1 MTDEWQKVK
10 DLGKYSV
17 QVRGGSVLFVDAPYQ
32 PVDEQQALEMTPGVI
47 SLSVKSKLWIRRVDG
62 EPVVSVSALGVH
74 LLIEQGKTTPPSLTP
89 EPGKEMTPQTATPPS
104 PVTSPAPKAPEYYF
118 VIPVAG
124 QSNMMAYGEGL
135 PLPDTL
141 DAPHPRIKQLARR
154 ATVTPGGAACKYN
167 DVIPLDHCPHDV
179 QNMSGQ
185 NHPKADLKK
194 GQYGTVGQALHIA
207 KKLLPYIPEE
217 AGILMVPCSRGGAAF
232 TTGDTG
238 TFNAKSGATEASA
251 RWGTGKPLYQDLIS
265 RTKAALDKNPKNRLL
280 AVVWM
285 QGEFDLQAA
294 FKNHPARFAEM
305 VKQFRTDLADHAA
318 QMPDF
323 KADNVPWICGD
334 TTYYWKNTYPTQYD
348 TVYGGYKTCQEPNVF
363 FVPFLTDE
371 NGHNTPTNEP
381 AEDPDIPAANY
392 YGSASRTSANWVSV
406 LRGSHFSSWAR
417 RDIIPARLASAI
429 LLYAGR
435 KSLLAAPATPAAPSG
450 SALPSTATGTT
461 TAVTTTTND
470 TAASATLSYTPKVDE
485 VGYNG
490 RRGDGTLQ
498 QQGWKSV
505 SGGAFTPK
513 ANPDGKGGH
522 VLAITKTP
530 RQSWKAEQPVTD
542 GTDLLKH
549 GGVLECKFR
558 LTTAKVANQ
567 YALACYWLLNRADVP
582 AGINF
587 VGATTDTHPALAYFF
602 IQTDGTNINL
612 MAHTSP
618 ENIKMGTFGAYNTDW
633 HTFKVEYH
641 GGNTSQATLYIDGD
655 GGRDITLRNCPANT
669 PVNTVQL
676 TDITSSNTYGIE
688 LAAFS
693 ASVYRDDAT
702 LTLKDTDASSYV
714 YFPAG
719 KRGGKVVIPD
729 AKISAGN
736 TVQIVANNAGTIT
749 VQPASGNV
757 LINGLP
763 SSTTTDHSTTLV
775 QTGTDG
781 KSWVTT

>member
-1 MTDEWQKVK
+1 MLITGQHFTPAR
-10 DLGKYSV
+10 SV
-17 QVRGGSVLFVDAPYQ
+17 VNP
-32 PVDEQQALEMTPGVI
+32 PGTV
-47 SLSVKSKLWIRRVDG
+47 
-62 EPVVSVSALGVH
+62 
-74 LLIEQGKTTPPSLTP
+74 
-89 EPGKEMTPQTATPPS
+89 PQTDS
-104 PVTSPAPKAPEYYF
+104 PPEYYF

-124 QSNMMAYGEGL
+124 QSNMMAYGEGI

-154 ATVTPGGAACKYN
+154 ATVTPGGAACQYN
-167 DVIPLDHCPHDV
+167 DIIPLDHCPHDV
-179 QNMSGQ
+179 QNMSRQ

-232 TTGDTG
+232 TQGADG
-238 TFNAKSGATEASA
+238 AFNAKSGATEASA
-251 RWGTGKPLYQDLIS
+251 RWGTGKPLYQDLLS

-285 QGEFDLQAA
+285 QGEFDMSSGSYAQQPAQFAA
-294 FKNHPARFAEM
+294 M
-305 VKQFRTDLADHAA
+305 VKQFRTDLASYAA

-323 KADNVPWICGD
+323 KADSVPWICGD

-371 NGHNTPTNEP
+371 NGNNTPTNEP
-381 AEDPDIPAANY
+381 AEDPDIPAAHY
-392 YGSASRTSANWVSV
+392 YGAASRSTGNMVSS
-406 LRGSHFSSWAR
+406 LRSSHFSSWAR

-435 KSLLAAPATPAAPSG
+435 KSLLAAPSGPALPATTAAP
-450 SALPSTATGTT
+450 A
-461 TAVTTTTND
+461 TTND

-498 QQGWKSV
+498 QQGWKNV
-505 SGGAFTPK
+505 SGATFTPK
-513 ANPDGKGGH
+513 TNPDGKGGH
-522 VLAITKTP
+522 VLAITKTA
-530 RQSWKAEQPVTD
+530 QQVWKAEQPVVN
-542 GTDLLKH
+542 GADLLKH

-558 LTTAKVANQ
+558 LTSAKVANQ
-567 YALACYWLLNRADVP
+567 YALACYWPLNASDLP
-582 AGINF
+582 AGVNF
-587 VGATTDTHPALAYFF
+587 LGKNEANTRPFLAYFF
-602 IQTDGTNINL
+602 VQTDGTNINL
-612 MAHTSP
+612 MGHTAP
-618 ENIKMGTFGAYNTDW
+618 NNIKMGSFGAYNTEW
-633 HTFKVEYH
+633 HSFRVEYH
-641 GGNTSQATLYIDGD
+641 GGNTSTATLYIDSQN
-655 GGRDITLRNCPANT
+655 GRDITLRNSPANS

-676 TDITSSNTYGIE
+676 SSITTASTYGIE

-736 TVQIVANNAGTIT
+736 TVQIVANSAGTIT
-749 VQPASGNV
+749 VQPANENV

-763 SSTTTDHSTTLV
+763 ASSTTDHSTTLV

>member
-1 MTDEWQKVK
+1 M
-10 DLGKYSV
+10 
-17 QVRGGSVLFVDAPYQ
+17 
-32 PVDEQQALEMTPGVI
+32 
-47 SLSVKSKLWIRRVDG
+47 
-62 EPVVSVSALGVH
+62 
-74 LLIEQGKTTPPSLTP
+74 
-89 EPGKEMTPQTATPPS
+89 
-104 PVTSPAPKAPEYYF
+104 
-118 VIPVAG
+118 
-124 QSNMMAYGEGL
+124 
-135 PLPDTL
+135 
-141 DAPHPRIKQLARR
+141 
-154 ATVTPGGAACKYN
+154 
-167 DVIPLDHCPHDV
+167 
-179 QNMSGQ
+179 
-185 NHPKADLKK
+185 
-194 GQYGTVGQALHIA
+194 
-207 KKLLPYIPEE
+207 
-217 AGILMVPCSRGGAAF
+217 
-232 TTGDTG
+232 
-238 TFNAKSGATEASA
+238 
-251 RWGTGKPLYQDLIS
+251 
-265 RTKAALDKNPKNRLL
+265 
-280 AVVWM
+280 
-285 QGEFDLQAA
+285 
-294 FKNHPARFAEM
+294 
-305 VKQFRTDLADHAA
+305 
-318 QMPDF
+318 
-323 KADNVPWICGD
+323 
-334 TTYYWKNTYPTQYD
+334 
-348 TVYGGYKTCQEPNVF
+348 
-363 FVPFLTDE
+363 PFLTDE

-381 AEDPDIPAANY
+381 AQDPDIPAAHY

-435 KSLLAAPATPAAPSG
+435 KSLLAAPSG
-450 SALPSTATGTT
+450 SALPATATATGTT
-461 TAVTTTTND
+461 TAATKTATTND

-498 QQGWKSV
+498 QQGWKNV
-505 SGGAFTPK
+505 SGGTFTPK

-542 GTDLLKH
+542 GVDLLKH
-549 GGVLECKFR
+549 GGVLECRFR

-587 VGATTDTHPALAYFF
+587 VGTTTDTHPALAYFF

-633 HTFKVEYH
+633 HSFRVEYH
-641 GGNTSQATLYIDGD
+641 GGNTSKATLYIDNGE
-655 GGRDITLRNCPANT
+655 GRDITLRNCPANT

-736 TVQIVANNAGTIT
+736 TVQIVANSAGTIT

-781 KSWVTT
+781 KSWVTA

>member
-1 MTDEWQKVK
+1 MNFTQYDLVTASTHDELRAKLTEKITQGWQPH
-10 DLGKYSV
+10 G
-17 QVRGGSVLFVDAPYQ
+17 APVTATAPGAPFYLM
-32 PVDEQQALEMTPGVI
+32 QAVVTVAANAVTEATPGTTT
-47 SLSVKSKLWIRRVDG
+47 
-62 EPVVSVSALGVH
+62 P
-74 LLIEQGKTTPPSLTP
+74 QTTPPP
-89 EPGKEMTPQTATPPS
+89 AEPA
-104 PVTSPAPKAPEYYF
+104 APKAPEYYF

-154 ATVTPGGAACKYN
+154 ATVTPGGATCKYN

-179 QNMSGQ
+179 QDMTGI
-185 NHPKADLKK
+185 NHPRADLSK

-207 KKLLPYIPEE
+207 KKLLPYIPED

-232 TTGDTG
+232 TQGADG
-238 TFNAKSGATEASA
+238 AFNAASGATEASA
-251 RWGTGKPLYQDLIS
+251 RWGTGKPLYQDLLS

-294 FKNHPARFAEM
+294 YAQHPVQFAAL

-323 KADNVPWICGD
+323 KADSVPWICGD

-363 FVPFLTDE
+363 FVPFMTDE
-371 NGHNTPTNEP
+371 NGNNTPTNEP
-381 AEDPDIPAANY
+381 AQDPDIPAANY
-392 YGSASRTSANWVSV
+392 YGAASRSNGNWVSS

-435 KSLLAAPATPAAPSG
+435 KSLLAAPSG
-450 SALPSTATGTT
+450 SALPVTT
-461 TAVTTTTND
+461 TAATTG

-498 QQGWKSV
+498 QQGWKNV
-505 SGGAFTPK
+505 SGATFTPK
-513 ANPDGKGGH
+513 TNPDGKGGH
-522 VLAITKTP
+522 VLAITKTA
-530 RQSWKAEQPVTD
+530 QQVWKAEQPVVN
-542 GTDLLKH
+542 GADLLKH

-558 LTTAKVANQ
+558 LTSAKVANQ
-567 YALACYWLLNRADVP
+567 YAFACYWPLNASDLP
-582 AGINF
+582 AGVNF
-587 VGATTDTHPALAYFF
+587 LDKNVANTRPFLAYFF
-602 IQTDGTNINL
+602 VQTDGANINL
-612 MAHTSP
+612 MGHTAP
-618 ENIKMGTFGAYNTDW
+618 NNIKMGSFGAYNTDW
-633 HTFKVEYH
+633 HSFRVEYH
-641 GGNTSQATLYIDGD
+641 GGNTSTATLYIDGQN
-655 GGRDITLRNCPANT
+655 GRDITLRNSPANS

-676 TDITSSNTYGIE
+676 TSITTANTYGIE

-693 ASVYRDDAT
+693 ASVYRDDAVIT
-702 LTLKDTDASSYV
+702 LADKDSGSYV

-719 KRGGKVVIPD
+719 KRGGKVIIPD
-729 AKISAGN
+729 TKISAGN
-736 TVQIVANNAGTIT
+736 TVQIVANSAGTIT
-749 VQPASGNV
+749 VQPANENV

-763 SSTTTDHSTTLV
+763 ASTTTDHSTTLV

-781 KSWVTT
+781 KSWVTAGGA

>member
-1 MTDEWQKVK
+1 
-10 DLGKYSV
+10 
-17 QVRGGSVLFVDAPYQ
+17 
-32 PVDEQQALEMTPGVI
+32 MTPGVI

-74 LLIEQGKTTPPSLTP
+74 LLIEQGKTAAPSLTP
-89 EPGKEMTPQTATPPS
+89 ESGKEMTPQTATPPS

-167 DVIPLDHCPHDV
+167 DIIPLDHCPHDV
-179 QNMSGQ
+179 QNMSGL
-185 NHPKADLKK
+185 NHPHADLSK

-232 TTGDTG
+232 TQGEDG
-238 TFNAKSGATEASA
+238 AFNAKSGATEASA
-251 RWGTGKPLYQDLIS
+251 RWGAGKPLYQDLLS
-265 RTKAALDKNPKNRLL
+265 RTKAALDSNPKNRLL

-285 QGEFDLQAA
+285 QGEFDMSSAGYAQQPAQFAA
-294 FKNHPARFAEM
+294 M

-371 NGHNTPTNEP
+371 NGHNTATNEP
-381 AEDPDIPAANY
+381 AEDPDIPAAHY
-392 YGSASRTSANWVSV
+392 YGSASRTSANWVSS

-417 RDIIPARLASAI
+417 RDIIPTRLASAI

-435 KSLLAAPATPAAPSG
+435 KSLLAAPSG
-450 SALPSTATGTT
+450 SALPAT
-461 TAVTTTTND
+461 TAATTND
-470 TAASATLSYTPKVDE
+470 TAATLSYTPKVDE

-498 QQGWKSV
+498 QQGWQNV
-505 SGGAFTPK
+505 SGGTFTPK
-513 ANPDGKGGH
+513 NNPDGKGGY
-522 VLAITKTP
+522 VLAITKT
-530 RQSWKAEQPVTD
+530 AEQIWKIEKPAAS
-542 GTDLLKH
+542 GNDLLKH
-549 GGVLECKFR
+549 GGEMECKFR
-558 LTTAKVANQ
+558 LTTPKVANQ
-567 YALACYWLLNRADVP
+567 YAFAFYWQIAPADIPQGITFTDRTVP
-582 AGINF
+582 
-587 VGATTDTHPALAYFF
+587 DTWPCVMNFF

-612 MAHTSP
+612 MAHKSP
-618 ENIKMGTFGAYNTDW
+618 ANLKMGTFGAYNTDW
-633 HTFKVEYH
+633 HTLKVVYH
-641 GGNTSQATLYIDGD
+641 GGNTNRATLHLDGNNI
-655 GGRDITLRNCPANT
+655 GDISLMNCPANVPLNAIQVT
-669 PVNTVQL
+669 S
-676 TDITSSNTYGIE
+676 ITSSNTYGIE
-688 LAAFS
+688 LASFDVR
-693 ASVYRDDAT
+693 VYRDDAVI
-702 LTLKDTDASSYV
+702 TLKDTDASSYV

-729 AKISAGN
+729 TKISAGN
-736 TVQIVANNAGTIT
+736 TVQIVANSAGTIT
-749 VQPASGNV
+749 LQPANGNV

>member
-1 MTDEWQKVK
+1 MIGTSWEIFANAAGEFSIRIEGGTVAFCESSSMPSDDTTAMVFPECFTHLKTATRLW
-10 DLGKYSV
+10 
-17 QVRGGSVLFVDAPYQ
+17 VRAVSGSPRVDISRMGITSFIP
-32 PVDEQQALEMTPGVI
+32 LNPGVMA
-47 SLSVKSKLWIRRVDG
+47 V
-62 EPVVSVSALGVH
+62 
-74 LLIEQGKTTPPSLTP
+74 
-89 EPGKEMTPQTATPPS
+89 PQAGTATPPATS
-104 PVTSPAPKAPEYYF
+104 AAPVTPATPKAPEYYF

-154 ATVTPGGAACKYN
+154 STVTPGGAACKYN
-167 DVIPLDHCPHDV
+167 DIIPLDHCPHDV

-232 TTGDTG
+232 TQGEDG
-238 TFNAKSGATEASA
+238 AFNAASGATEASA
-251 RWGTGKPLYQDLIS
+251 RWGVGKPLYQDLIS
-265 RTKAALDKNPKNRLL
+265 RTKAALDQNPKNRLL

-294 FKNHPARFAEM
+294 YTQHPAKFAAL

-381 AEDPDIPAANY
+381 AQDPDIPAAHY

-435 KSLLAAPATPAAPSG
+435 KSLLAAPAAPAAPSG
-450 SALPSTATGTT
+450 SALPATAT
-461 TAVTTTTND
+461 ATTTND

-498 QQGWKSV
+498 QQGWRNV
-505 SGGAFTPK
+505 SGGTFTPK

-542 GTDLLKH
+542 GVDLLKH

-587 VGATTDTHPALAYFF
+587 VGTATDTHPALAYFF

-633 HTFKVEYH
+633 HSFRVEYH
-641 GGNTSQATLYIDGD
+641 GGNTSQATLYIDNGE
-655 GGRDITLRNCPANT
+655 GRDITLRNCPANT

-781 KSWVTT
+781 KSWVTA

>member
-1 MTDEWQKVK
+1 MQKKTEQGWRPYSNYIVSGSNIIQIIVK
-10 DLGKYSV
+10 
-17 QVRGGSVLFVDAPYQ
+17 VDAPSVTSVE
-32 PVDEQQALEMTPGVI
+32 VDVI
-47 SLSVKSKLWIRRVDG
+47 SELNIKEFHRRITQKIKDGWQPYGEAGKRNRNYIQLVVRGLPDTPSVNLP
-62 EPVVSVSALGVH
+62 ESV
-74 LLIEQGKTTPPSLTP
+74 
-89 EPGKEMTPQTATPPS
+89 
-104 PVTSPAPKAPEYYF
+104 APKAPEYYF

-124 QSNMMAYGEGL
+124 QSNMMAYGEGI

-154 ATVTPGGAACKYN
+154 STVTPGGAACQYN
-167 DVIPLDHCPHDV
+167 DIIPLDHCPHDV
-179 QNMSGQ
+179 QNMSMQ
-185 NHPKADLKK
+185 NHPRADLSK

-207 KKLLPYIPEE
+207 KKLLPYIPED

-232 TTGDTG
+232 TQGDNG
-238 TFNAKSGATEASA
+238 AFNAASGATEASA
-251 RWGTGKPLYQDLIS
+251 RWGTGKPLYQDLLT

-285 QGEFDLQAA
+285 QGEFDMSSAGYAQQ
-294 FKNHPARFAEM
+294 PAQFAVM
-305 VKQFRTDLADHAA
+305 VKQFRTDLASYAA

-323 KADNVPWICGD
+323 KADSVPWICGD
-334 TTYYWKNTYPTQYD
+334 TTYYWKNTWPTQYD

-363 FVPFLTDE
+363 FVPFMTDE
-371 NGHNTPTNEP
+371 HGHNTPTNAP
-381 AEDPDIPAANY
+381 AEDPDIPAAHY
-392 YGSASRTSANWVSV
+392 YGAASRSTGNMVSS
-406 LRGSHFSSWAR
+406 LRSSHFSSWAR

-435 KSLLAAPATPAAPSG
+435 KSLLAAPSG
-450 SALPSTATGTT
+450 SALPATT
-461 TAVTTTTND
+461 TATTND
-470 TAASATLSYTPKVDE
+470 TAAAATLSYTPKIDE

-498 QQGWKSV
+498 QQGWKNV
-505 SGGAFTPK
+505 SGATFTPK

-522 VLAITKTP
+522 VLAITKTA
-530 RQSWKAEQPVTD
+530 QQVWKAEQPVVN
-542 GTDLLKH
+542 GADLLKH

-558 LTTAKVANQ
+558 LTSAKVANQ
-567 YALACYWLLNRADVP
+567 YAFACYWPLNASDLP
-582 AGINF
+582 AGVNF
-587 VGATTDTHPALAYFF
+587 LGNNVTNTRPFLAYFF
-602 IQTDGTNINL
+602 VQTDGTNINL
-612 MAHTSP
+612 MGHTAP
-618 ENIKMGTFGAYNTDW
+618 DNIKMGTFGAYNTDW
-633 HTFKVEYH
+633 HSFRVEYQ
-641 GGNTSQATLYIDGD
+641 GNNTNTAMLYIDND
-655 GGRDITLRNCPANT
+655 SGRSITLRNSPANS

-676 TDITSSNTYGIE
+676 SSITTANTYGIE

-719 KRGGKVVIPD
+719 KRGGKVIIPD
-729 AKISAGN
+729 TKISAGN
-736 TVQIVANNAGTIT
+736 TVQIVANSAGTIT
-749 VQPASGNV
+749 VQPANSNV

-763 SSTTTDHSTTLV
+763 ASTTTDHSTTLV

>member
-1 MTDEWQKVK
+1 MNFTQYDLVTASTHDELRAKLTEKITQGWQPH
-10 DLGKYSV
+10 G
-17 QVRGGSVLFVDAPYQ
+17 APVTATAPGAPFYLM
-32 PVDEQQALEMTPGVI
+32 QAVVTVAANAVTEATPGTTT
-47 SLSVKSKLWIRRVDG
+47 
-62 EPVVSVSALGVH
+62 P
-74 LLIEQGKTTPPSLTP
+74 QTTPPP
-89 EPGKEMTPQTATPPS
+89 AEPA
-104 PVTSPAPKAPEYYF
+104 APKAPEYYF

-154 ATVTPGGAACKYN
+154 ATVTPGGATCKYN

-179 QNMSGQ
+179 QDMTGI
-185 NHPKADLKK
+185 NHPRADLSK

-207 KKLLPYIPEE
+207 KKLLPYIPED

-232 TTGDTG
+232 TQGADG
-238 TFNAKSGATEASA
+238 AFNAASGATEASA
-251 RWGTGKPLYQDLIS
+251 RWGTGKPLYQDLLS

-294 FKNHPARFAEM
+294 YAQHPVQFAAL

-323 KADNVPWICGD
+323 KADSVPWICGD

-363 FVPFLTDE
+363 FVPFMTDE
-371 NGHNTPTNEP
+371 NGNNTPTNEP
-381 AEDPDIPAANY
+381 AQDPDIPAANY
-392 YGSASRTSANWVSV
+392 YGAASRSNGNWVSS

-435 KSLLAAPATPAAPSG
+435 KSLLAAPTG
-450 SALPSTATGTT
+450 SALPATT
-461 TAVTTTTND
+461 TATTNATND
-470 TAASATLSYTPKVDE
+470 TAAAATLSYTPKVDE

-498 QQGWKSV
+498 QQGWKNV
-505 SGGAFTPK
+505 SGATFTPK

-522 VLAITKTP
+522 VLAITKTA
-530 RQSWKAEQPVTD
+530 QQVWKAEQPVVNGVD
-542 GTDLLKH
+542 MLKH

-567 YALACYWLLNRADVP
+567 YAFACYWPLNASDLP
-582 AGINF
+582 AGMAFLGKNEANTRPF
-587 VGATTDTHPALAYFF
+587 LAYFF
-602 IQTDGTNINL
+602 VQTDGTNINL
-612 MAHTSP
+612 MGHTAP
-618 ENIKMGTFGAYNTDW
+618 NNIKMGSFGAYNTDW
-633 HTFKVEYH
+633 HSFRVEYH
-641 GGNTSQATLYIDGD
+641 GGNTSTATLYIDGQN
-655 GGRDITLRNCPANT
+655 GRDITLRNSPANS

-676 TDITSSNTYGIE
+676 SSITTANTYGIE

-693 ASVYRDDAT
+693 ASVYRDDAVIT
-702 LTLKDTDASSYV
+702 LADKDSGSYV

-719 KRGGKVVIPD
+719 KRGGKVIIPD
-729 AKISAGN
+729 TKISAGN
-736 TVQIVANNAGTIT
+736 TVQIVANSAGTIT
-749 VQPASGNV
+749 VQPANENV

-763 SSTTTDHSTTLV
+763 ASTTTDHSTTLV

-781 KSWVTT
+781 KSWVTAGGA

>member
-1 MTDEWQKVK
+1 MIGTSWEIFANAAGEFSIRIEGGTVAFCESSSMPSDDTTAMVFPECFTHLKTATRLW
-10 DLGKYSV
+10 
-17 QVRGGSVLFVDAPYQ
+17 VRAVSGSPRVDISRMGITSFIP
-32 PVDEQQALEMTPGVI
+32 LNPGVM
-47 SLSVKSKLWIRRVDG
+47 
-62 EPVVSVSALGVH
+62 ALPQAG
-74 LLIEQGKTTPPSLTP
+74 TSTPP
-89 EPGKEMTPQTATPPS
+89 ATS
-104 PVTSPAPKAPEYYF
+104 AAPVTPAAPKAPEYYF

-154 ATVTPGGAACKYN
+154 ATVTPGGVACQYN
-167 DVIPLDHCPHDV
+167 DIIPLDHCPHDV
-179 QNMSGQ
+179 QDMTGI
-185 NHPKADLKK
+185 NHPKADLSK
-194 GQYGTVGQALHIA
+194 GEYGTVGQALHIA
-207 KKLLPYIPEE
+207 KKLLPHLPEE

-232 TTGDTG
+232 TQGADG
-238 TFNAKSGATEASA
+238 AFNAASGATEASA
-251 RWGTGKPLYQDLIS
+251 RWGTGKPLYQDLLS
-265 RTKAALDKNPKNRLL
+265 RTKAALDSNPKNRLL

-285 QGEFDLQAA
+285 QGEFDMSSAGYAQQPAQFAA
-294 FKNHPARFAEM
+294 M

-348 TVYGGYKTCQEPNVF
+348 TVYGAYKTCQEPNVF

-381 AEDPDIPAANY
+381 AEDPDIPAAHY
-392 YGSASRTSANWVSV
+392 YGSASRTSANWVSS

-435 KSLLAAPATPAAPSG
+435 KSLLAAPSG
-450 SALPSTATGTT
+450 SALPATATGTA
-461 TAVTTTTND
+461 TATTTND

-498 QQGWKSV
+498 QQGWKNV
-505 SGGAFTPK
+505 SGGTFTPK

-530 RQSWKAEQPVTD
+530 QQSWKAEQPVTD

-582 AGINF
+582 TGINF
-587 VGATTDTHPALAYFF
+587 VGTTTDTHPALAYFF

-633 HTFKVEYH
+633 HSFRLEYH
-641 GGNTSQATLYIDGD
+641 GGNTSQATLYIDG
-655 GGRDITLRNCPANT
+655 GSGRDITLRNCPAGV

-688 LAAFS
+688 LASFDVR
-693 ASVYRDDAT
+693 VYRDDAVI
-702 LTLKDTDASSYV
+702 TLKDTDASSYV

-736 TVQIVANNAGTIT
+736 TVQIVANSAGTIT

>member
-1 MTDEWQKVK
+1 METVEVTLEHGWQQLTDGTVNATLQFTGAAGVVLSPDMPGEDAAVLRIVNRELSVPVPSVVWGRALWYEDTAKVVIARTSP
-10 DLGKYSV
+10 GSAPPPAGGNQAGPSV
-17 QVRGGSVLFVDAPYQ
+17 ATQ
-32 PVDEQQALEMTPGVI
+32 PV
-47 SLSVKSKLWIRRVDG
+47 
-62 EPVVSVSALGVH
+62 
-74 LLIEQGKTTPPSLTP
+74 
-89 EPGKEMTPQTATPPS
+89 TATP
-104 PVTSPAPKAPEYYF
+104 KMPEYYF

-167 DVIPLDHCPHDV
+167 DIIPLDHCPHDV
-179 QNMSGQ
+179 QNMSTL
-185 NHPKADLKK
+185 NHPRADLSK
-194 GQYGTVGQALHIA
+194 GQYGCVGQALHIA
-207 KKLLPYIPEE
+207 KKLLPHLPEE

-232 TTGDTG
+232 TQGADG
-238 TFNAKSGATEASA
+238 AFNAASGATEASA
-251 RWGTGKPLYQDLIS
+251 RWGTGKPLYQDLLS

-294 FKNHPARFAEM
+294 YTQHPAKFAAL

-371 NGHNTPTNEP
+371 NGHNTATNEP
-381 AEDPDIPAANY
+381 AQDPDIPAAHY
-392 YGSASRTSANWVSV
+392 YGSASRTSANWVSS

-417 RDIIPARLASAI
+417 RDIIPTRLASAI

-435 KSLLAAPATPAAPSG
+435 KSLLAAPSG
-450 SALPSTATGTT
+450 SALPATT
-461 TAVTTTTND
+461 TAATATTND

-498 QQGWKSV
+498 QQGWRNV
-505 SGGAFTPK
+505 SGGTFTPK
-513 ANPDGKGGH
+513 NNPDGKGGH
-522 VLAITKTP
+522 VLAIAKTP
-530 RQSWKAEQPVTD
+530 QQVWKAEQPVT
-542 GTDLLKH
+542 GGADLLKH

-558 LTTAKVANQ
+558 LTTPKVANQ
-567 YALACYWLLNRADVP
+567 YAFAFYWLLNASDVP
-582 AGINF
+582 AGISFMGSPTN
-587 VGATTDTHPALAYFF
+587 AHPALSYFF

-618 ENIKMGTFGAYNTDW
+618 DNLKMGAFGAYNTDW

-641 GGNTSQATLYIDGD
+641 GGNTSRATLFIDGGSGND
-655 GGRDITLRNCPANT
+655 FTLMNCPAIA

-693 ASVYRDDAT
+693 ATVYRDDAT

-736 TVQIVANNAGTIT
+736 TVQIVANSAGTIT
-749 VQPASGNV
+749 VQPANGNV

-775 QTGTDG
+775 QTGEDG
-781 KSWVTT
+781 KTWVTA

>member
-1 MTDEWQKVK
+1 MKYIYSGPPTGMSITENGVVHESLVFPGQTVELSPQDNYTLSLLAGGLLMSTPGGDEVSSQEPVPAPGGETPSVK
-10 DLGKYSV
+10 D
-17 QVRGGSVLFVDAPYQ
+17 
-32 PVDEQQALEMTPGVI
+32 E
-47 SLSVKSKLWIRRVDG
+47 
-62 EPVVSVSALGVH
+62 
-74 LLIEQGKTTPPSLTP
+74 
-89 EPGKEMTPQTATPPS
+89 TPQPDNTQPPGACC
-104 PVTSPAPKAPEYYF
+104 TRTPEYYF

-154 ATVTPGGAACKYN
+154 ATVTPGGVACQYN
-167 DVIPLDHCPHDV
+167 DIIPLDHCPHDV
-179 QNMSGQ
+179 QDMTGI
-185 NHPKADLKK
+185 NHPKADLSK
-194 GQYGTVGQALHIA
+194 GEYGTVGQALHIA
-207 KKLLPYIPEE
+207 KKLLPHLPEE

-232 TTGDTG
+232 TQGADG
-238 TFNAKSGATEASA
+238 AFNAASGATEASA
-251 RWGTGKPLYQDLIS
+251 RWGTGKPLYQDLLS
-265 RTKAALDKNPKNRLL
+265 RTKAALDSNPKNRLL

-285 QGEFDLQAA
+285 QGEFDMSSAGYAQQPAQFAA
-294 FKNHPARFAEM
+294 M

-348 TVYGGYKTCQEPNVF
+348 TVYGAYKTCQEPNVF

-381 AEDPDIPAANY
+381 AEDPDIPAAHY
-392 YGSASRTSANWVSV
+392 YGSASRTSANWVSS

-435 KSLLAAPATPAAPSG
+435 KSLLAAPSG
-450 SALPSTATGTT
+450 SALPATGTT
-461 TAVTTTTND
+461 TATTD
-470 TAASATLSYTPKVDE
+470 TAATLSYTPKVDE

-498 QQGWKSV
+498 QQGWKNV
-505 SGGAFTPK
+505 SGGTFTPK

-530 RQSWKAEQPVTD
+530 QQSWKAEQPVTN
-542 GTDLLKH
+542 GVDLLKH

-618 ENIKMGTFGAYNTDW
+618 DNIKMGTFGAYNTDW
-633 HTFKVEYH
+633 HSFRVEYH
-641 GGNTSQATLYIDGD
+641 GGNTSQATLYIDNGE
-655 GGRDITLRNCPANT
+655 GRDITLRNCPANT

-749 VQPASGNV
+749 VQPANGNV

-781 KSWVTT
+781 KSWVTA

>member
-1 MTDEWQKVK
+1 MSITENGVVRETLVFPGQTVELSPQDDYTLSLLAGGFLLAALSGGGGVSSQE
-10 DLGKYSV
+10 SV
-17 QVRGGSVLFVDAPYQ
+17 PAPGG
-32 PVDEQQALEMTPGVI
+32 
-47 SLSVKSKLWIRRVDG
+47 
-62 EPVVSVSALGVH
+62 
-74 LLIEQGKTTPPSLTP
+74 
-89 EPGKEMTPQTATPPS
+89 ATPPVKDET
-104 PVTSPAPKAPEYYF
+104 PQPDNTQLPEACCTRTPEYYF

-154 ATVTPGGAACKYN
+154 ATVTPGGAACQYN
-167 DVIPLDHCPHDV
+167 DIIPLDHCPHDV
-179 QNMSGQ
+179 QNMSGI

-207 KKLLPYIPEE
+207 KKLLPYIPED

-232 TTGDTG
+232 TQGADG
-238 TFNAKSGATEASA
+238 AFNAASGATEASS
-251 RWGTGKPLYQDLIS
+251 RWGTGKPLYQDLLS
-265 RTKAALDKNPKNRLL
+265 RTKAALDRNPKNRLL

-285 QGEFDLQAA
+285 QGEFDMSSGSYAQQPALFAA
-294 FKNHPARFAEM
+294 L
-305 VKQFRTDLADHAA
+305 VKQFRTDLASYAA

-323 KADNVPWICGD
+323 KADSVPWICGD

-392 YGSASRTSANWVSV
+392 YGAASRSTGNMVSS

-435 KSLLAAPATPAAPSG
+435 KSLLAAPSG
-450 SALPSTATGTT
+450 SALPVTT
-461 TAVTTTTND
+461 TAATTG

-498 QQGWKSV
+498 QQGWKNV
-505 SGGAFTPK
+505 SGATFTPK
-513 ANPDGKGGH
+513 TNPDNKGGH
-522 VLAITKTP
+522 VLAITKTA
-530 RQSWKAEQPVTD
+530 QQVWKAEQPVAN
-542 GTDLLKH
+542 GADLLKH

-567 YALACYWLLNRADVP
+567 YAFACYWPLNASDLPTGMAFLGNNVANTRP
-582 AGINF
+582 F
-587 VGATTDTHPALAYFF
+587 LAYFF
-602 IQTDGTNINL
+602 VQTDGANINL
-612 MAHTSP
+612 MGHTAP
-618 ENIKMGTFGAYNTDW
+618 TNIKMGTFGPYNTDW
-633 HTFKVEYH
+633 HSFRVEYQ
-641 GGNTSQATLYIDGD
+641 GNNTNTAMIYIDND
-655 GGRDITLRNCPANT
+655 SGRSITLRNSPANS

-676 TDITSSNTYGIE
+676 SSITTASTYGIE

-719 KRGGKVVIPD
+719 KRGGKVIIPD
-729 AKISAGN
+729 TKISAGN
-736 TVQIVANNAGTIT
+736 TVQIVANSAGTIT
-749 VQPASGNV
+749 VQPANGNV

-781 KSWVTT
+781 KSWVTA

>member
-1 MTDEWQKVK
+1 
-10 DLGKYSV
+10 
-17 QVRGGSVLFVDAPYQ
+17 
-32 PVDEQQALEMTPGVI
+32 
-47 SLSVKSKLWIRRVDG
+47 
-62 EPVVSVSALGVH
+62 
-74 LLIEQGKTTPPSLTP
+74 
-89 EPGKEMTPQTATPPS
+89 
-104 PVTSPAPKAPEYYF
+104 
-118 VIPVAG
+118 
-124 QSNMMAYGEGL
+124 
-135 PLPDTL
+135 
-141 DAPHPRIKQLARR
+141 
-154 ATVTPGGAACKYN
+154 
-167 DVIPLDHCPHDV
+167 
-179 QNMSGQ
+179 
-185 NHPKADLKK
+185 
-194 GQYGTVGQALHIA
+194 
-207 KKLLPYIPEE
+207 
-217 AGILMVPCSRGGAAF
+217 GILMVPCSRGGAAF
-232 TTGDTG
+232 TMGDTG
-238 TFNAKSGATEASA
+238 AFNAKSGATEASA
-251 RWGTGKPLYQDLIS
+251 RWGTGKPLYQDLLS
-265 RTKAALDKNPKNRLL
+265 RTKAALDSNPKNRLL

-285 QGEFDLQAA
+285 QGEFDMSSAGYAQQPAQFAA
-294 FKNHPARFAEM
+294 M

-348 TVYGGYKTCQEPNVF
+348 TVYGAYKTCQEPNVF

-381 AEDPDIPAANY
+381 AEDPDIPAAHY
-392 YGSASRTSANWVSV
+392 YGSASRTSANWVSS

-435 KSLLAAPATPAAPSG
+435 KSLLAAPSG
-450 SALPSTATGTT
+450 SALPATGTATGTT
-461 TAVTTTTND
+461 TAATTATND
-470 TAASATLSYTPKVDE
+470 TAATLSYTPKVDE

-498 QQGWKSV
+498 QQGWKNV
-505 SGGAFTPK
+505 SGGTFTPK

-530 RQSWKAEQPVTD
+530 QQSWKAEQPVTD

-582 AGINF
+582 TGINF
-587 VGATTDTHPALAYFF
+587 VGTTTDTHPALAYFF

-633 HTFKVEYH
+633 HSFRLEYH
-641 GGNTSQATLYIDGD
+641 GGNTSQATLYIDG
-655 GGRDITLRNCPANT
+655 GSGRDITLRNCPAGV

-688 LAAFS
+688 LASFDVR
-693 ASVYRDDAT
+693 VYRDDAVI
-702 LTLKDTDASSYV
+702 TLKDTDASSYV

-736 TVQIVANNAGTIT
+736 TVQIVANSAGTIT

-781 KSWVTT
+781 KSWVTA

>member
-1 MTDEWQKVK
+1 MNFTQYDLVTASTHDELRAKLTEKITQGWQPH
-10 DLGKYSV
+10 G
-17 QVRGGSVLFVDAPYQ
+17 APVTATAPGAPFYLM
-32 PVDEQQALEMTPGVI
+32 QAVVTVAANAVTEATPGTTT
-47 SLSVKSKLWIRRVDG
+47 
-62 EPVVSVSALGVH
+62 P
-74 LLIEQGKTTPPSLTP
+74 QTTPPP
-89 EPGKEMTPQTATPPS
+89 AEPA
-104 PVTSPAPKAPEYYF
+104 APKAPEYYF

-154 ATVTPGGAACKYN
+154 ATVTPGGATCKYN

-179 QNMSGQ
+179 QDMTGI
-185 NHPKADLKK
+185 NHPRADLSK

-207 KKLLPYIPEE
+207 KKLLPYIPED

-232 TTGDTG
+232 TQGADG
-238 TFNAKSGATEASA
+238 AFNAASGATEASA
-251 RWGTGKPLYQDLIS
+251 RWGTGKPLYQDLLS

-294 FKNHPARFAEM
+294 YAQHPVQFAAL

-323 KADNVPWICGD
+323 KADSVPWICGD

-363 FVPFLTDE
+363 FVPFMTDE
-371 NGHNTPTNEP
+371 HGHNTPTNAP

-392 YGSASRTSANWVSV
+392 YGAASRSTGNMVSA
-406 LRGSHFSSWAR
+406 LRSSHFSSWAR

-435 KSLLAAPATPAAPSG
+435 KSLLAAPSG
-450 SALPSTATGTT
+450 SALPVTT
-461 TAVTTTTND
+461 TAATTG

-498 QQGWKSV
+498 QQGWKNV
-505 SGGAFTPK
+505 SGATFTPK
-513 ANPDGKGGH
+513 ANPDNKGGH
-522 VLAITKTP
+522 VLAITKTA
-530 RQSWKAEQPVTD
+530 QQVWKAEQPVVN
-542 GTDLLKH
+542 GADLLKH

-558 LTTAKVANQ
+558 LTTAKVTNQ
-567 YALACYWLLNRADVP
+567 YALACYWPLNASDLP
-582 AGINF
+582 AGVNF
-587 VGATTDTHPALAYFF
+587 LDKNVANTRPFLAYFF
-602 IQTDGTNINL
+602 VQTDGTNINL
-612 MAHTSP
+612 MGHTAP
-618 ENIKMGTFGAYNTDW
+618 NNIKMGSFGAYNTDW
-633 HTFKVEYH
+633 HSFRVEYH
-641 GGNTSQATLYIDGD
+641 GGNTSTATLYIDGQN
-655 GGRDITLRNCPANT
+655 GRDITLRNSPANS

-676 TDITSSNTYGIE
+676 SSITTANTYGIE

-693 ASVYRDDAT
+693 ASVYRDDAVIT
-702 LTLKDTDASSYV
+702 LADKDSGSYV

-719 KRGGKVVIPD
+719 KRGGKVIIPD
-729 AKISAGN
+729 TKISAGN
-736 TVQIVANNAGTIT
+736 TVQIVANSAGTIT
-749 VQPASGNV
+749 VQPANENV

-763 SSTTTDHSTTLV
+763 ASTTTDHSTTLV

-781 KSWVTT
+781 KSWVTAGGA